1 MDITEVTVVHHAAL
15 VLLALWAAV
24 SAGWAHP
31 AIFLAALLYLFAVNE
46 RYTMRLRKRI
56 QHEERKCANQ
66 RRLLSDAETVRW
78 LNYAVEKIWPVC
90 MERVASEQFLLPI
103 FPWFLEKFKP
113 WTARKAVIQDLY
125 LGRNPPMFT
134 DIRVVRQSTDDDH
147 LVLEIGMNFLSADD
161 MNATMAVQLRKRLGF
176 GITANM
182 HITGM
187 HVEGKVLVGVR
198 FLRQWPYIGRVRV
211 CFVEPPYFQMTVK
224 PLFGHGLDV
233 TELPGISGWLD
244 RMLDVAFG
252 QTLVESQTSEVLGI
266 NIVQNATFTVL
277 PNMLVIDLEKFAS
290 ESTDSWFSVDEK
302 PPIAH
307 AKVEILE
314 GADMK
319 PSDPNGLADPYV
331 KGHLGPYR
339 FQTKIHKKTLNPKW
353 MEEFKIPVTSWE
365 ALNLL
370 SLQVRDKDPIFD
382 DTLGDCSISINKLRG
397 GQRHDIWIA
406 LKNIKTGRIHIAVTV
421 LEDVNEKV
429 PNDDD
434 EQCGTP
440 KGGKASTP
448 RSSFSSRTNNESES
462 SEEFRKI
469 SAEYEPVDIEGLEKV
484 DVWVHRPGSD
494 VAATWEPRK
503 GRARCQDSRIL
514 RENDV
519 YCDSPKSCQSESQRS
534 DSSTEEP
541 ANGKSR
547 HHLHK
552 VKKGL
557 GKLAGA
563 MFKSPK
569 KESDDEAS
577 PCVTPHPNIKP
588 LGEKRVSV
596 RYVVDED
603 PSENLSDDQHS
614 SPERGESESP
624 TKRHLRKKA
633 VHMVKH
639 AGNKTAHNLKNMF
652 SRKGS
657 DKSKEGQDDQKDDPD
672 TIVVEPSKVKKDNPD
687 ASEVDIDPSQVEN
700 DIPDSTAID
709 PLKVDSNVSNNIVVD
724 ALEYASESDAKDK
737 PQ

>member
-15 VLLALWAAV
+15 VLAALWAAA

-31 AIFLAALLYLFAVNE
+31 ALFLVALLYIFAVNE
-46 RYTMRLRKRI
+46 RYTMRLRRRL
-56 QHEERKCANQ
+56 QYEERKCSNQ
-66 RRLLSDAETVRW
+66 RKLLSDAETVRW

-90 MERVASEQFLLPI
+90 MERVASQQFLLPI

-113 WTARKAVIQDLY
+113 WTARKAVIQSLY

-161 MNATMAVQLRKRLGF
+161 MDARMAVQLRKRVGF

-198 FLRQWPYIGRVRV
+198 FLRQWPFIGRVRV

-252 QTLVESQTSEVLGI
+252 QTLVE
-266 NIVQNATFTVL
+266 
-277 PNMLVIDLEKFAS
+277 PNMLVVDLEKFAS
-290 ESTDSWFSVDEK
+290 ESTENWFSVDEK

-307 AKVEILE
+307 ARVEILE

-353 MEEFKIPVTSWE
+353 LEEFKIPITSWE

-382 DTLGDCSISINKLRG
+382 DTLGDCSVSINKLRG
-397 GQRHDIWIA
+397 GQRHDIWIS
-406 LKNIKTGRIHIAVTV
+406 LKNIKTGRMHIAVTV
-421 LEDVNEKV
+421 IEENEKV
-429 PNDDD
+429 PNDEEDQD
-434 EQCGTP
+434 GTP
-440 KGGKASTP
+440 KVGKASTP

-462 SEEFRKI
+462 SDEFRKM
-469 SAEYEPVDIEGLEKV
+469 SDEFEPVDIEGSEKP

-494 VAATWEPRK
+494 VTSAWEPRK
-503 GRARCQDSRIL
+503 GRPRCQDSKIQ
-514 RENDV
+514 RENDA
-519 YCDSPKSCQSESQRS
+519 CSDSPRSSVSESHRS

-541 ANGKSR
+541 MSAVSHR
-547 HHLHK
+547 HLHK

-563 MFKSPK
+563 VFRRSPK
-569 KESDDEAS
+569 NGTDDEAS
-577 PCVTPHPNIKP
+577 PCVTPHPNIQP
-588 LGEKRVSV
+588 VGESRVSV
-596 RYVVDED
+596 TYVVDQD
-603 PSENLSDDQHS
+603 PGSNREETRTDEQQHS
-614 SPERGESESP
+614 SPEREELDSSSR
-624 TKRHLRKKA
+624 RHLRKKA
-633 VHMVKH
+633 AHMVKH
-639 AGNKTAHNLKNMF
+639 AGKTAHNLKSMF
-652 SRKGS
+652 SKKDL
-657 DKSKEGQDDQKDDPD
+657 DKSKEECRNDEGGDVAAMKIDGVAVDPP
-672 TIVVEPSKVKKDNPD
+672 VPSKD
-687 ASEVDIDPSQVEN
+687 
-700 DIPDSTAID
+700 
-709 PLKVDSNVSNNIVVD
+709 VV
-724 ALEYASESDAKDK
+724 LPPESVADDGKDK
-737 PQ
+737 VR

>member
-1 MDITEVTVVHHAAL
+1 
-15 VLLALWAAV
+15 
-24 SAGWAHP
+24 
-31 AIFLAALLYLFAVNE
+31 
-46 RYTMRLRKRI
+46 
-56 QHEERKCANQ
+56 
-66 RRLLSDAETVRW
+66 
-78 LNYAVEKIWPVC
+78 
-90 MERVASEQFLLPI
+90 MERVVSQQFLLPI

-113 WTARKAVIQDLY
+113 WTARKAVIQSLY

-134 DIRVVRQSTDDDH
+134 DIRVVRQSTEDDH

-161 MNATMAVQLRKRLGF
+161 MDARMAVQLRKRVGF

-198 FLRQWPYIGRVRV
+198 FLRQWPFIGRVRV

-244 RMLDVAFG
+244 RILDVAFG
-252 QTLVESQTSEVLGI
+252 QTLVE
-266 NIVQNATFTVL
+266 

-290 ESTDSWFSVDEK
+290 ESTENWFSVDEK

-307 AKVEILE
+307 ARVEILE

-353 MEEFKIPVTSWE
+353 HEEFKIPITSWE

-397 GQRHDIWIA
+397 GQRHDIWIS

-421 LEDVNEKV
+421 LGEENEKV
-429 PNDDD
+429 HNDEE

-440 KGGKASTP
+440 IDKASTP

-462 SEEFRKI
+462 SDELRKMSDEF
-469 SAEYEPVDIEGLEKV
+469 EPVEIEGSDKP

-494 VAATWEPRK
+494 IASTWEPRK
-503 GRARCQDSRIL
+503 GRPRCQDSKIQ
-514 RENDV
+514 RENEA
-519 YCDSPKSCQSESQRS
+519 CSDSPRSSVSESQRS
-534 DSSTEEP
+534 DSSAEEP
-541 ANGKSR
+541 MSGKSHR
-547 HHLHK
+547 HLRK

-563 MFKSPK
+563 VFHRSPK
-569 KESDDEAS
+569 NETDDEPS
-577 PCVTPHPNIKP
+577 PCVTPHPNIRP
-588 LGEKRVSV
+588 VGESRVSV
-596 RYVVDED
+596 TYVVDQD
-603 PSENLSDDQHS
+603 PGSSRKGTVTDEQQHS
-614 SPERGESESP
+614 SPEREDPNSP

-633 VHMVKH
+633 AHMVKH
-639 AGNKTAHNLKNMF
+639 AGKTTAHNLKSMF
-652 SRKGS
+652 SKKS
-657 DKSKEGQDDQKDDPD
+657 LEKSKEEYQNDEEGDVVAMKIDGVAADPPVLNND
-672 TIVVEPSKVKKDNPD
+672 AVDLQESAADSKDN
-687 ASEVDIDPSQVEN
+687 ER
-700 DIPDSTAID
+700 
-709 PLKVDSNVSNNIVVD
+709 
-724 ALEYASESDAKDK
+724 
-737 PQ
+737 

>member
-15 VLLALWAAV
+15 VLAALWAAAA
-24 SAGWAHP
+24 AGWSHP
-31 AIFLAALLYLFAVNE
+31 AIFLVALLYIFAVNE
-46 RYTMRLRKRI
+46 RYTMRLRRRL
-56 QHEERKCANQ
+56 QYEERKCANQ
-66 RRLLSDAETVRW
+66 RKLLSDAETVRW
-78 LNYAVEKIWPVC
+78 LNYAVETIWPVC

-113 WTARKAVIQDLY
+113 WTARKAVIQSLY

-161 MNATMAVQLRKRLGF
+161 MDARMAVQLRKRLGF

-198 FLRQWPYIGRVRV
+198 FLRQWPFIGRVRV

-252 QTLVESQTSEVLGI
+252 QTLVE
-266 NIVQNATFTVL
+266 

-290 ESTDSWFSVDEK
+290 ESEGTYENSLPENWFSIDEK

-307 AKVEILE
+307 ARVEILE

-353 MEEFKIPVTSWE
+353 LEEFKIPITSWE

-397 GQRHDIWIA
+397 GQRHDIWVS
-406 LKNIKTGRIHIAVTV
+406 LKNIKTGRIHISVTV
-421 LEDVNEKV
+421 LEEENEKA
-429 PNDDD
+429 PNDEE
-434 EQCGTP
+434 EQGETP
-440 KGGKASTP
+440 KVGKASTP
-448 RSSFSSRTNNESES
+448 TSSFSSRTNNESES
-462 SEEFRKI
+462 SDEFRKM
-469 SAEYEPVDIEGLEKV
+469 SDEFEPVEIEGSEKP

-494 VAATWEPRK
+494 VTSTWEHRK
-503 GRARCQDSRIL
+503 GRPRCQDSKIQ
-514 RENDV
+514 REKDT
-519 YCDSPKSCQSESQRS
+519 CSDSPRSSVSESHRS

-541 ANGKSR
+541 TSGKSHR
-547 HHLHK
+547 HLRK

-557 GKLAGA
+557 GRLAGA
-563 MFKSPK
+563 VFHRSPK
-569 KESDDEAS
+569 KETDDEAS
-577 PCVTPHPNIKP
+577 PCMTSHPNIRP
-588 LGEKRVSV
+588 VGESRVSV
-596 RYVVDED
+596 TYVVDQD
-603 PSENLSDDQHS
+603 PGSNRKGTRTEEQQHS
-614 SPERGESESP
+614 SPEREELDSP

-633 VHMVKH
+633 AHMVKH
-639 AGNKTAHNLKNMF
+639 AGKTAHNLKSMF
-652 SRKGS
+652 SKKGL
-657 DKSKEGQDDQKDDPD
+657 DKSKEECRNDEESD
-672 TIVVEPSKVKKDNPD
+672 VVMKIDGV
-687 ASEVDIDPSQVEN
+687 EVDPPVPSNDAVDP
-700 DIPDSTAID
+700 P
-709 PLKVDSNVSNNIVVD
+709 
-724 ALEYASESDAKDK
+724 ESS
-737 PQ
+737 

>member
-15 VLLALWAAV
+15 VLLALWAAAA
-24 SAGWAHP
+24 AGWAHP
-31 AIFLAALLYLFAVNE
+31 ALFLAALLYIFAVNE
-46 RYTMRLRKRI
+46 RYTMRLRRRL
-56 QHEERKCANQ
+56 QYEERKCSNQ
-66 RRLLSDAETVRW
+66 RKLLSDAETVRW
-78 LNYAVEKIWPVC
+78 LNYAVEKIWLVC
-90 MERVASEQFLLPI
+90 MERVASQQFLLPI

-113 WTARKAVIQDLY
+113 WTARKAVIQSLY

-134 DIRVVRQSTDDDH
+134 DIRVVRQTTDDDH

-161 MNATMAVQLRKRLGF
+161 MDARMAVQLRKRVGF

-187 HVEGKVLVGVR
+187 HVEGKILVGVR
-198 FLRQWPYIGRVRV
+198 FLRQWPFIGRVRV

-252 QTLVESQTSEVLGI
+252 QTLVE
-266 NIVQNATFTVL
+266 

-290 ESTDSWFSVDEK
+290 ESTGNWFSVDEK

-307 AKVEILE
+307 ARVEILE

-353 MEEFKIPVTSWE
+353 QEEFKIPITSWE

-397 GQRHDIWIA
+397 GQRHDIWIS
-406 LKNIKTGRIHIAVTV
+406 LKNIKTGRIHIAVAV
-421 LEDVNEKV
+421 LEEENEKV
-429 PNDDD
+429 PNDEE
-434 EQCGTP
+434 EQGGTP
-440 KGGKASTP
+440 RMGQASTP
-448 RSSFSSRTNNESES
+448 RSSFSSRTNNESGS
-462 SEEFRKI
+462 SDELQKMSDEF
-469 SAEYEPVDIEGLEKV
+469 EPVDIEGSDKP

-494 VAATWEPRK
+494 ITSTWEPRK
-503 GRARCQDSRIL
+503 GRPRCQDSKIQ
-514 RENDV
+514 RENDA
-519 YCDSPKSCQSESQRS
+519 CSDSPRSSVSESQRS

-541 ANGKSR
+541 TSGKSHR
-547 HHLHK
+547 HLRK

-563 MFKSPK
+563 VFHRSPK
-569 KESDDEAS
+569 NETDDEPS
-577 PCVTPHPNIKP
+577 SCVTPHPNIRP
-588 LGEKRVSV
+588 VGESRVSV
-596 RYVVDED
+596 KYVVDQD
-603 PSENLSDDQHS
+603 PGSSRKGTVTDEHHHS
-614 SPERGESESP
+614 SPEREDPNSP

-633 VHMVKH
+633 ANMVKH
-639 AGNKTAHNLKNMF
+639 AGKTTAHNLKSVF
-652 SRKGS
+652 SKKGL
-657 DKSKEGQDDQKDDPD
+657 DKSKEECQNDEEGDVVAMKIDGVAADRTVPDNDAVDQL
-672 TIVVEPSKVKKDNPD
+672 ESAAGSKDN
-687 ASEVDIDPSQVEN
+687 E
-700 DIPDSTAID
+700 T
-709 PLKVDSNVSNNIVVD
+709 
-724 ALEYASESDAKDK
+724 
-737 PQ
+737 

>member
-15 VLLALWAAV
+15 ALLALWAAAA
-24 SAGWAHP
+24 AGWAHP
-31 AIFLAALLYLFAVNE
+31 ALFLAALLYIFAVNE
-46 RYTMRLRKRI
+46 RYTMRLRRKL
-56 QHEERKCANQ
+56 QYEERKCSNQ
-66 RRLLSDAETVRW
+66 RKLLSDAETVRW
-78 LNYAVEKIWPVC
+78 LNYAVEKIWLVC
-90 MERVASEQFLLPI
+90 MERVVSQQFLLPI

-113 WTARKAVIQDLY
+113 WTARKAVIQSLY

-161 MNATMAVQLRKRLGF
+161 MDARMAVQLRKRVGF

-198 FLRQWPYIGRVRV
+198 FLRQWPFIGRVRV

-252 QTLVESQTSEVLGI
+252 QTLVE
-266 NIVQNATFTVL
+266 

-290 ESTDSWFSVDEK
+290 ESAENWFSVDEK

-307 AKVEILE
+307 ARVEILE

-353 MEEFKIPVTSWE
+353 HEEFKIPITSWE

-397 GQRHDIWIA
+397 GQRHDIWIS

-421 LEDVNEKV
+421 LGEENEKV
-429 PNDDD
+429 HNDEE
-434 EQCGTP
+434 EQGGTP
-440 KGGKASTP
+440 IDKASTP
-448 RSSFSSRTNNESES
+448 RSSSSSRTNNENES
-462 SEEFRKI
+462 SDEFRKM
-469 SAEYEPVDIEGLEKV
+469 SDEFEPVDIEGLNKP

-494 VAATWEPRK
+494 IASTWEPQK
-503 GRARCQDSRIL
+503 GRPRCQDSKIQ
-514 RENDV
+514 RENDA
-519 YCDSPKSCQSESQRS
+519 CSDSPRSSVSESQRS

-541 ANGKSR
+541 TSGKSHR
-547 HHLHK
+547 HLRK

-563 MFKSPK
+563 VFHRSPK
-569 KESDDEAS
+569 NETDDEPS
-577 PCVTPHPNIKP
+577 PCVTPHPNIRP
-588 LGEKRVSV
+588 VGESRVSV
-596 RYVVDED
+596 TYVVDQD
-603 PSENLSDDQHS
+603 PGSSRKGTVTDEQQHS
-614 SPERGESESP
+614 SPEREDPNSP

-633 VHMVKH
+633 AHMVKH
-639 AGNKTAHNLKNMF
+639 AGITTAHNLKSMF
-652 SRKGS
+652 SKKS
-657 DKSKEGQDDQKDDPD
+657 LDKSKEECQNDEEGDVVAMKIDGVSADPPTNNDAVDVQDSPAD
-672 TIVVEPSKVKKDNPD
+672 SK
-687 ASEVDIDPSQVEN
+687 EN
-700 DIPDSTAID
+700 
-709 PLKVDSNVSNNIVVD
+709 
-724 ALEYASESDAKDK
+724 ER
-737 PQ
+737 

>member
-1 MDITEVTVVHHAAL
+1 MDITEVTVVHHASL
-15 VLLALWAAV
+15 VLVALWAAV

-46 RYTMRLRKRI
+46 RYTMRLRRRI
-56 QHEERKCANQ
+56 QHEERKCTNQ

-134 DIRVVRQSTDDDH
+134 DIRVVSQSTDDDH
-147 LVLEIGMNFLSADD
+147 LVLELGMNFLAADD

-187 HVEGKVLVGVR
+187 HIEGKVLIGVR

-252 QTLVESQTSEVLGI
+252 QTLVE
-266 NIVQNATFTVL
+266 
-277 PNMLVIDLEKFAS
+277 PNMLVIDLEMFAS
-290 ESTDSWFSVDEK
+290 ESTENWFSVDEK

-353 MEEFKIPVTSWE
+353 MEEFKIPITSWE

-406 LKNIKTGRIHIAVTV
+406 LKNIKTGRIHIAVTI
-421 LEDVNEKV
+421 LEDENEKV
-429 PNDDD
+429 PNDEE

-440 KGGKASTP
+440 KGAKASTP

-462 SEEFRKI
+462 SEFRKM
-469 SAEYEPVDIEGLEKV
+469 SDEYEPVDIEGLEKA

-494 VAATWEPRK
+494 VANTWEPRK
-503 GRARCQDSRIL
+503 GRARYQDSRIL
-514 RENDV
+514 RENDLC
-519 YCDSPKSCQSESQRS
+519 CDSPKSSQSESQRS

-541 ANGKSR
+541 ANGKSHR
-547 HHLHK
+547 HLRK

-563 MFKSPK
+563 VFKGPK
-569 KESDDEAS
+569 RENDEEAS
-577 PCVTPHPNIKP
+577 PCVTPHPNIRP
-588 LGEKRVSV
+588 VGETRVSV
-596 RYVVDED
+596 TYVVDED
-603 PSENLSDDQHS
+603 S
-614 SPERGESESP
+614 SPERGELDSP

-639 AGNKTAHNLKNMF
+639 AGNKTAHNLKSMF

-657 DKSKEGQDDQKDDPD
+657 DKSKEGQDD
-672 TIVVEPSKVKKDNPD
+672 EKDNPD
-687 ASEVDIDPSQVEN
+687 ATEVDPSKVEK
-700 DIPDSTAID
+700 DCPEAT
-709 PLKVDSNVSNNIVVD
+709 VVT
-724 ALEYASESDAKDK
+724 L
-737 PQ
+737 

>member
-15 VLLALWAAV
+15 VLLALWAA
-24 SAGWAHP
+24 AATGWAHP
-31 AIFLAALLYLFAVNE
+31 ALFLAALLYIFAVNE
-46 RYTMRLRKRI
+46 RYTMRLRRKL
-56 QHEERKCANQ
+56 QYEERKCSNQ
-66 RRLLSDAETVRW
+66 RKLLSDAETVRW
-78 LNYAVEKIWPVC
+78 LNYAVEKIWLVC
-90 MERVASEQFLLPI
+90 MERVASQQFLLPI

-113 WTARKAVIQDLY
+113 WTARKAVIQSLY

-161 MNATMAVQLRKRLGF
+161 MDARMAVQLRKRVGF

-198 FLRQWPYIGRVRV
+198 FLRQWPFIGRVRV

-252 QTLVESQTSEVLGI
+252 QTLVE
-266 NIVQNATFTVL
+266 

-290 ESTDSWFSVDEK
+290 ESRENWFNVDEK

-307 AKVEILE
+307 ARVEILE

-353 MEEFKIPVTSWE
+353 HEEFKIPITSWE

-370 SLQVRDKDPIFD
+370 SLQVRDKDHIFD

-397 GQRHDIWIA
+397 GQRHDIWIS

-421 LEDVNEKV
+421 LEEENVKV
-429 PNDDD
+429 PNDEE
-434 EQCGTP
+434 EQSGTP
-440 KGGKASTP
+440 RMGKASTP
-448 RSSFSSRTNNESES
+448 RSSFSSRTNNGSES
-462 SEEFRKI
+462 SDEFRKM
-469 SAEYEPVDIEGLEKV
+469 SDEFEPVDIEGSDKP

-494 VAATWEPRK
+494 VTSTWEPRK
-503 GRARCQDSRIL
+503 GRPRCQDSKIQ
-514 RENDV
+514 RENDA
-519 YCDSPKSCQSESQRS
+519 CSDSPRSSVSESQRS

-541 ANGKSR
+541 TSGKSHR
-547 HHLHK
+547 HLRK

-563 MFKSPK
+563 FHRSPK
-569 KESDDEAS
+569 NETDDEPS
-577 PCVTPHPNIKP
+577 PCVTPHPNIRP
-588 LGEKRVSV
+588 VGESRVSV
-596 RYVVDED
+596 TYVVDQD
-603 PSENLSDDQHS
+603 PGSSRKGTVTDEQQHS
-614 SPERGESESP
+614 SPEREDPNSP

-633 VHMVKH
+633 ANMVKH
-639 AGNKTAHNLKNMF
+639 AGKTTAHNLKSMF
-652 SRKGS
+652 SKKS
-657 DKSKEGQDDQKDDPD
+657 LDKSKEDCQNDEEGDVVAMKIDGMAVDPPVPNDDAVDQL
-672 TIVVEPSKVKKDNPD
+672 ESAAGSKDN
-687 ASEVDIDPSQVEN
+687 ER
-700 DIPDSTAID
+700 
-709 PLKVDSNVSNNIVVD
+709 
-724 ALEYASESDAKDK
+724 
-737 PQ
+737 

>member
-15 VLLALWAAV
+15 VLAALWAAAA
-24 SAGWAHP
+24 AGWAHP
-31 AIFLAALLYLFAVNE
+31 ALFLVALLYIFAVNQ
-46 RYTMRLRKRI
+46 RYTMRLWRRI
-56 QHEERKCANQ
+56 QYEERKCANQ
-66 RRLLSDAETVRW
+66 RKLLSDAETVRW

-90 MERVASEQFLLPI
+90 MERVASQQFLLPI

-113 WTARKAVIQDLY
+113 WTARKAVIQSLY

-134 DIRVVRQSTDDDH
+134 DIRVVNQSTDDDH

-161 MNATMAVQLRKRLGF
+161 MDARMAVQLRKRLGF
-176 GITANM
+176 GITTNM

-198 FLRQWPYIGRVRV
+198 FLRQWPFIGRVRV

-252 QTLVESQTSEVLGI
+252 QTLVE
-266 NIVQNATFTVL
+266 
-277 PNMLVIDLEKFAS
+277 PNMIVIDLEKFAS
-290 ESTDSWFSVDEK
+290 ESTDNWFSVDEK
-302 PPIAH
+302 PPIAY
-307 AKVEILE
+307 ARVEILE

-353 MEEFKIPVTSWE
+353 LEEFKIPITSWE

-397 GQRHDIWIA
+397 GKRHDIWIA
-406 LKNIKTGRIHIAVTV
+406 LKNIRTGKIHIAVTV
-421 LEDVNEKV
+421 LEEENEKV
-429 PNDDD
+429 PNDEE
-434 EQCGTP
+434 EQCGIH
-440 KGGKASTP
+440 KVDEASTP
-448 RSSFSSRTNNESES
+448 RSSFSSRTNHSES
-462 SEEFRKI
+462 SDEFQKM
-469 SAEYEPVDIEGLEKV
+469 SDEFEPVDIEGSEKP

-494 VAATWEPRK
+494 VTSAWEPRK
-503 GRARCQDSRIL
+503 GRPRCQDSKIH
-514 RENDV
+514 RENDA
-519 YCDSPKSCQSESQRS
+519 CSDSPRSSVSESHRS
-534 DSSTEEP
+534 DSSTEE
-541 ANGKSR
+541 ATSSKSHR
-547 HHLHK
+547 HLHR

-563 MFKSPK
+563 VLHRSPR
-569 KESDDEAS
+569 KENDDEAS
-577 PCVTPHPNIKP
+577 PCVVPHPNIRP
-588 LGEKRVSV
+588 VGESRVSV
-596 RYVVDED
+596 TYVVDQD
-603 PSENLSDDQHS
+603 PGANRSGSRPDDQQQ
-614 SPERGESESP
+614 SPEREELDSP

-639 AGNKTAHNLKNMF
+639 AGKTAHNLKSMF
-652 SRKGS
+652 SKKGL
-657 DKSKEGQDDQKDDPD
+657 DKSKEDHHSDEEGDVVVMQK
-672 TIVVEPSKVKKDNPD
+672 NGM
-687 ASEVDIDPSQVEN
+687 EVDPSLPS
-700 DIPDSTAID
+700 I
-709 PLKVDSNVSNNIVVD
+709 
-724 ALEYASESDAKDK
+724 
-737 PQ
+737 

>member
-15 VLLALWAAV
+15 ALLALWAAAA
-24 SAGWAHP
+24 SGWAHP
-31 AIFLAALLYLFAVNE
+31 ALFLAALLYIFAVNE
-46 RYTMRLRKRI
+46 RYTMRLRRKL
-56 QHEERKCANQ
+56 QYEERKCSNQ
-66 RRLLSDAETVRW
+66 RKLLSDAETVRW
-78 LNYAVEKIWPVC
+78 LNYAVEKIWLVC
-90 MERVASEQFLLPI
+90 MERVVSQQFLLPI

-113 WTARKAVIQDLY
+113 WTARKAVIQSLY

-134 DIRVVRQSTDDDH
+134 DIRVVRQSTEDDH

-161 MNATMAVQLRKRLGF
+161 MDARMAVQLRKRVGF

-198 FLRQWPYIGRVRV
+198 FLRQWPFIGRVRV

-244 RMLDVAFG
+244 RILDVAFG
-252 QTLVESQTSEVLGI
+252 QTLVE
-266 NIVQNATFTVL
+266 

-290 ESTDSWFSVDEK
+290 ESTENWFSVDEK

-307 AKVEILE
+307 ARVEILE

-353 MEEFKIPVTSWE
+353 HEEFKIPITSWE

-397 GQRHDIWIA
+397 GQRHDIWIS

-421 LEDVNEKV
+421 LGEENEKV
-429 PNDDD
+429 HNDEE

-440 KGGKASTP
+440 IDKASTP
-448 RSSFSSRTNNESES
+448 RSSFSSRTNKESES
-462 SEEFRKI
+462 SDELRKMSDEF
-469 SAEYEPVDIEGLEKV
+469 EPVEIEGSDKP

-494 VAATWEPRK
+494 IASTWEPRK
-503 GRARCQDSRIL
+503 GRPRCQDSKIQ
-514 RENDV
+514 RENEA
-519 YCDSPKSCQSESQRS
+519 CSDSPRSSVSESQRS
-534 DSSTEEP
+534 DSSAEEP
-541 ANGKSR
+541 MSGKSHR
-547 HHLHK
+547 HLRK

-563 MFKSPK
+563 VFHRSPK
-569 KESDDEAS
+569 NETDDEPS
-577 PCVTPHPNIKP
+577 PCVTPHPNIRP
-588 LGEKRVSV
+588 VGESRVSV
-596 RYVVDED
+596 TYVVDQD
-603 PSENLSDDQHS
+603 PGSSRKGTVTDEQQHS
-614 SPERGESESP
+614 SPEREDPNSP

-633 VHMVKH
+633 AHMVKH
-639 AGNKTAHNLKNMF
+639 AGKTTAHNLKSMF
-652 SRKGS
+652 SKKS
-657 DKSKEGQDDQKDDPD
+657 LEKSKEEYQNDEEGDVVAMKIDGVAADPPVLNND
-672 TIVVEPSKVKKDNPD
+672 AVDLQESAADSKDN
-687 ASEVDIDPSQVEN
+687 ER
-700 DIPDSTAID
+700 
-709 PLKVDSNVSNNIVVD
+709 
-724 ALEYASESDAKDK
+724 
-737 PQ
+737 

>member
-15 VLLALWAAV
+15 VLAALWAAAA
-24 SAGWAHP
+24 SGWAHP
-31 AIFLAALLYLFAVNE
+31 ALFLVALLYIFAVNQ
-46 RYTMRLRKRI
+46 RYTMRLWRRI
-56 QHEERKCANQ
+56 QYEERKCANQ
-66 RRLLSDAETVRW
+66 RKLLSDAETVRW

-90 MERVASEQFLLPI
+90 MERVASQQFLLPI

-113 WTARKAVIQDLY
+113 WTARKAVIQSLY

-134 DIRVVRQSTDDDH
+134 DIRVVNQSTDDDH

-161 MNATMAVQLRKRLGF
+161 MDARMAVQLRKRLGF
-176 GITANM
+176 GITTNM

-198 FLRQWPYIGRVRV
+198 FLRQWPFIGRVRV

-252 QTLVESQTSEVLGI
+252 QTLVE
-266 NIVQNATFTVL
+266 

-290 ESTDSWFSVDEK
+290 ESTENWFSVDEK
-302 PPIAH
+302 PPIAY
-307 AKVEILE
+307 ARVEILE

-353 MEEFKIPVTSWE
+353 LEEFKIPITSWE

-397 GQRHDIWIA
+397 GKRHDIWIA
-406 LKNIKTGRIHIAVTV
+406 LKNIRTGKIHIAVTV
-421 LEDVNEKV
+421 LEEENEKV
-429 PNDDD
+429 PNDEE
-434 EQCGTP
+434 EQCGIH
-440 KGGKASTP
+440 KVDEASTP
-448 RSSFSSRTNNESES
+448 RSSFSSRNNHSGS
-462 SEEFRKI
+462 SDEFQKM
-469 SAEYEPVDIEGLEKV
+469 SDEFEPVDIEGSEKP

-494 VAATWEPRK
+494 VTSAWEPRK
-503 GRARCQDSRIL
+503 GRPRCQDSKIH
-514 RENDV
+514 RENDA
-519 YCDSPKSCQSESQRS
+519 CSDSPRSSVSESHRS
-534 DSSTEEP
+534 DSSTEE
-541 ANGKSR
+541 ATSSKSHR
-547 HHLHK
+547 HLHR

-563 MFKSPK
+563 VLHRSPR
-569 KESDDEAS
+569 KENDDEAS
-577 PCVTPHPNIKP
+577 PCVVPHPNIRP
-588 LGEKRVSV
+588 VGESRVSV
-596 RYVVDED
+596 TYVVDQD
-603 PSENLSDDQHS
+603 PGANRSGSRPDDQQQ
-614 SPERGESESP
+614 SPEREELDSP

-639 AGNKTAHNLKNMF
+639 AGKTAHNLKSIF
-652 SRKGS
+652 SKKGL
-657 DKSKEGQDDQKDDPD
+657 DKSKEDHHSDEEGDVVAMQK
-672 TIVVEPSKVKKDNPD
+672 NGM
-687 ASEVDIDPSQVEN
+687 EVDPSLPS
-700 DIPDSTAID
+700 I
-709 PLKVDSNVSNNIVVD
+709 
-724 ALEYASESDAKDK
+724 
-737 PQ
+737 

>member
-15 VLLALWAAV
+15 VLAALWAAV
-24 SAGWAHP
+24 AAGWTYP
-31 AIFLAALLYLFAVNE
+31 VLFLAALLYIFAVNE
-46 RYTMRLRKRI
+46 RYTMRLQRRL
-56 QHEERKCANQ
+56 QYEERKCANQ
-66 RRLLSDAETVRW
+66 RKLLSDAETVRW

-90 MERVASEQFLLPI
+90 MERVASQQFLLPI

-113 WTARKAVIQDLY
+113 WTA
-125 LGRNPPMFT
+125 
-134 DIRVVRQSTDDDH
+134 
-147 LVLEIGMNFLSADD
+147 VLEIGMNFLSADD
-161 MNATMAVQLRKRLGF
+161 MDARMAVQLRKRLGF
-176 GITANM
+176 GITTNM

-198 FLRQWPYIGRVRV
+198 FLQQWPFIGRVRV

-224 PLFGHGLDV
+224 PLFSHGLDV

-252 QTLVESQTSEVLGI
+252 QTLVE
-266 NIVQNATFTVL
+266 

-290 ESTDSWFSVDEK
+290 ESTESWFSVDEK

-307 AKVEILE
+307 AKVEIVE

-353 MEEFKIPVTSWE
+353 LEEFKIPITSWE
-365 ALNLL
+365 AINLL

-397 GQRHDIWIA
+397 GQRHDIWMA

-421 LEDVNEKV
+421 LEDENEKV
-429 PNDDD
+429 PNDEE

-448 RSSFSSRTNNESES
+448 MSSISSRTNAESES
-462 SEEFRKI
+462 SDEFRKM
-469 SAEYEPVDIEGLEKV
+469 SDEYEPVDIEGLEKA

-494 VAATWEPRK
+494 VTSTWEPRK
-503 GRARCQDSRIL
+503 GRPRCQDSKIH
-514 RENDV
+514 RENDA
-519 YCDSPKSCQSESQRS
+519 CSDSPRSSVSESQRS
-534 DSSTEEP
+534 DSSNEEP
-541 ANGKSR
+541 ANDRSHR
-547 HHLHK
+547 HLHK

-563 MFKSPK
+563 VFHRSPK

-577 PCVTPHPNIKP
+577 PCLTPHPNIRP
-588 LGEKRVSV
+588 IGESSVSV
-596 RYVVDED
+596 TYVVDQD
-603 PSENLSDDQHS
+603 PGNNRTQQRADDQHS
-614 SPERGESESP
+614 SPEAEELDSP
-624 TKRHLRKKA
+624 TKKHLRKKA
-633 VHMVKH
+633 ADMVKH
-639 AGNKTAHNLKNMF
+639 AGKTAHNLKTMF
-652 SRKGS
+652 SKKS
-657 DKSKEGQDDQKDDPD
+657 LDKNKEECQNDEKDDPAATKMD
-672 TIVVEPSKVKKDNPD
+672 MV
-687 ASEVDIDPSQVEN
+687 EVDPPAPSN
-700 DIPDSTAID
+700 AA
-709 PLKVDSNVSNNIVVD
+709 VD
-724 ALEYASESDAKDK
+724 APGPADDGNDK
-737 PQ
+737 V